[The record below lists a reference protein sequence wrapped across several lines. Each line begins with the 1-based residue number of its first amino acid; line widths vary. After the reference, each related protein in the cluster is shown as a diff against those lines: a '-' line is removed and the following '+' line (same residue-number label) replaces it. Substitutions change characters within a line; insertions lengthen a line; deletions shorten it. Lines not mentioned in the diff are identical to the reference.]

1 MDRTTVKRSEPA
13 VIVVDCGHKLQAPHT
28 NTNIIA
34 HCLHSSI
41 LIKSINEPQSI
52 SSECK

>member
-1 MDRTTVKRSEPA
+1 MYRTTGKRSEP
-13 VIVVDCGHKLQAPHT
+13 VNIVVDCGHKLQVPQA

-41 LIKSINEPQSI
+41 FIKSINEPQSI